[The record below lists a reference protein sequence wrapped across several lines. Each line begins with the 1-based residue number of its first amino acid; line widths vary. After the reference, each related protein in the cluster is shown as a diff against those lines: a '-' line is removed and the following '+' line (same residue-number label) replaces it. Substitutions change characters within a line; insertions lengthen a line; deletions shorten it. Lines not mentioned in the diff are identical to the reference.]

1 MPYPADLETPPE
13 KVHEEPKAT
22 FMEHLEELR
31 KRLFRALLYLM
42 LGWVIGFAIEP
53 YVYDFLAQPLLKTQ
67 PQGTQFV
74 FTHATEPFFLK
85 FKLSL
90 IIGLILTLPLIMREV
105 WGFIAPG
112 LTRQERRAVLFVA
125 PFSALLFFVGIGL
138 GYFILPAAFNF
149 FLSYLKDYPNAVLY
163 QNPAQYVLFVVKM
176 MFAFGLGFQ
185 MPIVLM
191 FLAQVGIATPENMW
205 RSWRYA
211 VVGIVA
217 LAALITPSGDAF
229 SMLAIGIPMV
239 FLYFLSIFL
248 VARIAKKRRR
258 RLGQRG

>member
-1 MPYPADLETPPE
+1 
-13 KVHEEPKAT
+13 
-22 FMEHLEELR
+22 
-31 KRLFRALLYLM
+31 
-42 LGWVIGFAIEP
+42 
-53 YVYDFLAQPLLKTQ
+53 
-67 PQGTQFV
+67 
-74 FTHATEPFFLK
+74 
-85 FKLSL
+85 
-90 IIGLILTLPLIMREV
+90 
-105 WGFIAPG
+105 
-112 LTRQERRAVLFVA
+112 VA
-125 PFSALLFFVGIGL
+125 L
-138 GYFILPAAFNF
+138 GYFILPAAFTF
-149 FLSYLKDYPNAVLY
+149 FLSYLQDYPNAVLY

-211 VVGIVA
+211 VLVIVA

-248 VARIAKKRRR
+248 VARIAKKRR
-258 RLGQRG
+258 QRFQQNP